1 VRLTGTFLLV
11 FTILFSAGTDAAPQN
26 PDFTGVWKLDI
37 YKSRG
42 VSQRIK
48 LETLKVTQSNNRL
61 DIVANLKM
69 DDGDETLIDQFI
81 LDNQE
86 VDFAP
91 KSPDGAP
98 GKGKRTA
105 RWSADGMG
113 IEAVETASFE
123 TDKGPVEITATR
135 RWTLSTDR
143 KTLTVEQNAKSSVG
157 DQDML
162 LIFSRQ

>member
-1 VRLTGTFLLV
+1 VRISGVSLLTIA
-11 FTILFSAGTDAAPQN
+11 ILFNAGARAAPQN
-26 PDFTGVWKLDI
+26 PDFSGIWKLDI
-37 YKSRG
+37 FKSRG

-48 LETLKVTQSNNRL
+48 LEILKVTQSNNRL

-86 VDFAP
+86 VDFTP

-105 RWSADGMG
+105 GRSADGIG
-113 IEAVETASFE
+113 IEVRETATFE
-123 TDKGPVEITATR
+123 TEKGPVEITATR
-135 RWTLSTDR
+135 RWTLSPDQ
-143 KTLTVEQNAKSSVG
+143 KTLTVEQNAKSSMG
-157 DQDML
+157 DQQMIL
-162 LIFSRQ
+162 VFSRQ